1 MLRRIRTPDST
12 DQPDA
17 GDLVTRGRSRLAGV
31 LFRRC
36 PEPGD
41 PCRAFLCLRVTRAT
55 AALSLKAAIGLE
67 LI

>member
-31 LFRRC
+31 LFRR
-36 PEPGD
+36 D

-55 AALSLKAAIGLE
+55 AALSLKAAIGL
-67 LI
+67 ISD